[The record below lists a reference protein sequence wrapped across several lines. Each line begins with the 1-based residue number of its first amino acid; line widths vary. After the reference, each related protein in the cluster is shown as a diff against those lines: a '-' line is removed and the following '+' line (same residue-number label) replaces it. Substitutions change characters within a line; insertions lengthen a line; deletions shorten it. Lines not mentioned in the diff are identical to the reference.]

1 MDWSDKVS
9 KYDKA
14 LLMWTRIVMMIMVT
28 LKTMKG
34 TCLIRSVAYMAQML
48 PGTKKSREG
57 N

>member
-9 KYDKA
+9 TAHERAKYDRA

-48 PGTKKSREG
+48 RNTK
-57 N
+57 